1 MYILGIDGGG
11 SKTRC
16 ILGDS
21 KGNILAD
28 VSAGPSNHQVCGPE
42 ETRQVVKGLMDQ
54 ALSQACLDRSKISYA
69 FLGLAGA
76 DLAEDFEML
85 YSLLDPVFDGIPY
98 KIVND
103 VWLVMRSGT
112 SKPWGA
118 VCICGTGSNSAA
130 ANPDGQEAKLRS
142 LGYELGNYGGG
153 TDMGREA
160 LYRAFRADEGTG
172 PETSLTDHLPKIF
185 GKDSMADLVSAFYP
199 SWGPDTYQRL
209 KKVPP
214 LVFKLASEGD
224 QVCQDILIHMG
235 SVLGEMTRGV
245 IREVGM
251 ENMDFHIVLGG
262 SLFYGENPLFIDAF
276 TLAVHRAAPKAT
288 IRLARLA
295 PVVGAYLYSLDAL
308 GIETDKAIIENLR
321 KSPGLE

>member
-1 MYILGIDGGG
+1 
-11 SKTRC
+11 
-16 ILGDS
+16 
-21 KGNILAD
+21 
-28 VSAGPSNHQVCGPE
+28 
-42 ETRQVVKGLMDQ
+42 
-54 ALSQACLDRSKISYA
+54 
-69 FLGLAGA
+69 
-76 DLAEDFEML
+76 
-85 YSLLDPVFDGIPY
+85 
-98 KIVND
+98 
-103 VWLVMRSGT
+103 
-112 SKPWGA
+112 
-118 VCICGTGSNSAA
+118 
-130 ANPDGQEAKLRS
+130 
-142 LGYELGNYGGG
+142 
-153 TDMGREA
+153 MGREA

-295 PVVGAYLYSLDAL
+295 PVVGAYLYGLDAL

-321 KSPGLE
+321 KSLGLE